1 MNSIHKEI
9 SITLSNIKKIINIST
24 FLFISSISLLNGIKL
39 GIYNSNSEVIVTI
52 KGKGTQQILAYS
64 NDYFPYYPSQL
75 IYNGNTKDGDIK
87 VYDLQNDLTK
97 VRIIFNQE
105 IKQCNMMFYGLS
117 NITKIDLS
125 KFDSSKVTSM
135 MSMFCECYSLTSV
148 NFANFNTSLVTDMSQ
163 LFYRC
168 Y

>member
-9 SITLSNIKKIINIST
+9 SIIFSKIKKLINIYIC
-24 FLFISSISLLNGIKL
+24 LFISSISLSNGMKL

-52 KGKGTQQILAYS
+52 KGTGTQQILTYCS
-64 NDYFPYYPSQL
+64 HSDYFFYYPSQL
-75 IYNGNTKDGDIK
+75 IYNGNTKAGDIK
-87 VYDLQNDLTK
+87 VYNLQNDLTE

-135 MSMFCECYSLTSV
+135 MSMFCE
-148 NFANFNTSLVTDMSQ
+148 F
-163 LFYRC
+163 
-168 Y
+168 